1 MVSAPICGATAT
13 PKRSRRVERSS
24 RAGVM
29 AKEGI
34 ALSLTTRASGT
45 AAEAMEAFLKEA
57 REYEIQQVSEEWKRL
72 RAHFAG
78 RPLAESQAALVRL
91 GIAWR
96 PASEEELRR
105 IDEILTRGK
114 A

>member
-1 MVSAPICGATAT
+1 MKDQRKGGAFVPANYPALRESLPGYLHEDFQETA
-13 PKRSRRVERSS
+13 
-24 RAGVM
+24 
-29 AKEGI
+29 
-34 ALSLTTRASGT
+34 GT
-45 AAEAMEAFLKEA
+45 AAEAMEAFLNEA
-57 REYEIQQVSEEWKRL
+57 SEEEVQQVREEWQRL

-78 RPLAESQAALVRL
+78 HPLAELQAALVRL

-96 PASEEELRR
+96 PATEEELQA